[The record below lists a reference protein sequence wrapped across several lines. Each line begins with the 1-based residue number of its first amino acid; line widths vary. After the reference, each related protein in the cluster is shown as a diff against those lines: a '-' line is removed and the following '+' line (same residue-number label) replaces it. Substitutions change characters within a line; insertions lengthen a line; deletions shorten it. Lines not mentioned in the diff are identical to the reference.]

1 MGNAVRVL
9 SSWLKEFI
17 PALKVECIIIGVS
30 LIAMSICLWVVTATS
45 GLTGKQT
52 YLILH
57 PGTTIPGILG
67 GLALIA
73 AAMMMRPVPREEM

>member
-1 MGNAVRVL
+1 MGNAVKVL

-30 LIAMSICLWVVTATS
+30 LIAMSVCLWVVAATS
-45 GLTGKQT
+45 GLTGKLT

-57 PGTTIPGILG
+57 PGTTIPGILSG
-67 GLALIA
+67 ILLIIA
-73 AAMMMRPVPREEM
+73 AMTMKPVPREEM